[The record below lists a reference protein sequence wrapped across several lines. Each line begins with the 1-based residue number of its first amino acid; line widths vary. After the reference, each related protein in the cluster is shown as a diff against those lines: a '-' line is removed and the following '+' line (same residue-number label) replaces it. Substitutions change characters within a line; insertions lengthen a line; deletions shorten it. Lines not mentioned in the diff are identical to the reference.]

1 MVKRAG
7 LALLVLGLSALAVFG
22 GRLALL
28 FVTMLVAAVAARE
41 LYRSLRAPGVRP
53 PVTVGDVSIVALLVV
68 GYARG
73 GRAPAAFPFVIAAA
87 LFLSF
92 VVLLVRRDRAKATRA
107 TAATL
112 FPVLTVGLPAAY
124 VVSMRSHGGGYRLAW
139 VFVVTASACEFGAV
153 TVTWAFRR
161 RALTPRARRTWE
173 HLAGALFGA
182 VVAGLIAVAGAS
194 PPFTWARAFI
204 LGALVAVVLTMG
216 DLVWATIEDDLARS
230 EPLVKRPRAIVLP
243 RIGGALLSAPVFFYV
258 FRALVS

>member
-92 VVLLVRRDRAKATRA
+92 VVLLVRRDRANATRA

-182 VVAGLIAVAGAS
+182 VVAALIAVAGAS

>member
-28 FVTMLVAAVAARE
+28 FVTMIVAAVAARE

-53 PVTVGDVSIVALLVV
+53 AVTVGDVSIVALLVV

-92 VVLLVRRDRAKATRA
+92 VVLLVRRDRANATRA

-124 VVSMRSHGGGYRLAW
+124 LVSMRSHGGGYRLAW

-173 HLAGALFGA
+173 HLAGALSGA
-182 VVAGLIAVAGAS
+182 VVAAVIAVAEAS

-230 EPLVKRPRAIVLP
+230 QPLVKRPRAIVLP

>member
-28 FVTMLVAAVAARE
+28 FVTMIVAAVAARE

-53 PVTVGDVSIVALLVV
+53 AVTVGHVSIVALLVV

-73 GRAPAAFPFVIAAA
+73 AGAPAAFPFVIAAA

-92 VVLLVRRDRAKATRA
+92 VVLLVRRDRANATRA

-112 FPVLTVGLPAAY
+112 FPVLTLGLPAAY
-124 VVSMRSHGGGYRLAW
+124 LVSMRSHGGGYRLAW

-153 TVTWAFRR
+153 MVTWVFRR

-182 VVAGLIAVAGAS
+182 VVAALIAVAGAS

>member
-182 VVAGLIAVAGAS
+182 VVAALIAVAGAS

>member
-53 PVTVGDVSIVALLVV
+53 AVTVGDVSIVALLVV

-182 VVAGLIAVAGAS
+182 VVAALIAVAGAS